1 MVLALNNPARL
12 TAFHCYF
19 TPLREMLRSVRTG
32 VRGVLA
38 NCNSGAVNC
47 PLRRLKLQV
56 VSKVKSRE
64 ESST

>member
-38 NCNSGAVNC
+38 DCNSDA
-47 PLRRLKLQV
+47 
-56 VSKVKSRE
+56 
-64 ESST
+64 